1 MRYANADSDLARRF
15 VAQGKVFLELAQ
27 RCFESGS
34 LIGRKTKRNS
44 IGDSAPNQGLL
55 DFQLLFVLAR
65 TLDTKTQSSSFRPPH
80 TNRKCLPGELL
91 GHFLD
96 VLSERKYA
104 QQCSKSAARRFLMV
118 KSRSSRSNIITRM
131 QIPRHPRP
139 MKTAFR
145 YRGHRVE
152 IMGDPSA
159 PTITVDGKDYTPFY
173 KGSDLSPEMWIIGH
187 IDTQAHSTNR
197 VQVKRPED

>member
-1 MRYANADSDLARRF
+1 
-15 VAQGKVFLELAQ
+15 
-27 RCFESGS
+27 
-34 LIGRKTKRNS
+34 
-44 IGDSAPNQGLL
+44 
-55 DFQLLFVLAR
+55 
-65 TLDTKTQSSSFRPPH
+65 
-80 TNRKCLPGELL
+80 
-91 GHFLD
+91 
-96 VLSERKYA
+96 
-104 QQCSKSAARRFLMV
+104 MV

-139 MKTAFR
+139 IKTAFQ

-187 IDTQAHSTNR
+187 IDTQAHSTTR